1 MSKRISLGVRK
12 FFFFC
17 LLFIIYSCS
26 PEYLPN
32 KINTPLFE
40 DKGEIQGSVSR
51 GISGTD
57 AQLAYALTDHIGVM
71 ANTSFNSQTSDTTD
85 NFHKHNFAEFGI
97 GYYSNVTDNAVVSI
111 YGGYGFGDVKSYTEN
126 NLIDNNTTDA
136 DLKRIFIQPSFG
148 VTTDYFDAS
157 LAPRFV
163 LMDVKYSDELLNE
176 SSGYHPIIEPVVT
189 TRFGFK
195 NVKFIT
201 QAGLSLPFNGEKLDF
216 DIQPFI
222 FSVGLHL
229 NFDLITKDESESD
242 KSSFEY

>member
-1 MSKRISLGVRK
+1 MRKHISLIIQRT
-12 FFFFC
+12 
-17 LLFIIYSCS
+17 LLISLVFVTFSCS

-32 KINTPLFE
+32 KVNTPLFE
-40 DKGEIQGSVSR
+40 DKGEIQGSISR

-57 AQLAYALTDHIGVM
+57 AQLAYAVTDHIGVM
-71 ANTSFNSQTSDTTD
+71 ANTSFRSQTSDTTD
-85 NFHKHNFAEFGI
+85 NFHKHNFVEFGA
-97 GYYSNVTDNAVVSI
+97 GYYSNVTDNAVFSI

-126 NLIDNNTTDA
+126 NLVDDNTTNA
-136 DLKRIFIQPSFG
+136 DLHRIFIQPSFG

-157 LAPRFV
+157 IAPRFV
-163 LMDVKYSDELLNE
+163 LMDAKYNEKALNE

-201 QAGLSLPFNGEKLDF
+201 QAGLSIPFKGEKLDF

-229 NFDLITKDESESD
+229 NFDLITKDESKSD
-242 KSSFEY
+242 KSSYEY